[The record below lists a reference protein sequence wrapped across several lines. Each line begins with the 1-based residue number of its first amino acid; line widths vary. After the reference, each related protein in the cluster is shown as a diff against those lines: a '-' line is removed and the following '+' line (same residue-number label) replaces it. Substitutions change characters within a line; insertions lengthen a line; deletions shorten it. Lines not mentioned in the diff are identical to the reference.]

1 MRSNSL
7 NSLNLP
13 FFFRKLNEEVSF
25 EKRLIQIKSV
35 SGISLLFVTST
46 IPEAEVILCG
56 LKVLLANEAVR
67 WGRRGGARIDFSLPS
82 KYFLDDDD
90 CYSSTTMTTSTS
102 HHSSS
107 NASNKYGGHLLLE
120 DIVNNCIIP
129 LPLPLCRVLLL
140 DSNSPV
146 ISSWKLVSDRYCPW
160 TFPTDYDKGVNSE
173 KITDTQLLNSN
184 KNLVGATRNLKDKD
198 GGIFETHFIDSDDE
212 EKVTCTISEYLPRNG
227 FSIQIRI
234 IFRRNDDHCK
244 ADIMA
249 ELRPTPSY
257 IPKNYPPPSLILQDL
272 NSRFGTDEKGKLIG
286 LLLLSTLNQI

>member
-1 MRSNSL
+1 M
-7 NSLNLP
+7 
-13 FFFRKLNEEVSF
+13 FYKLNVEVNCD
-25 EKRLIQIKSV
+25 KRLIQIKSV
-35 SGISLLFVTST
+35 SGINLVFVTST

-67 WGRRGGARIDFSLPS
+67 WGRRGGARIDFSVPS

-146 ISSWKLVSDRYCPW
+146 IASWKSVSDRYCPW
-160 TFPTDYDKGVNSE
+160 TFPTDYDKGITTG
-173 KITDTQLLNSN
+173 KTTDTQLLNTS
-184 KNLVGATRNLKDKD
+184 KNLVGATRYLKDKD
-198 GGIFETHFIDSDDE
+198 GGIIETYFIDSDDE
-212 EKVTCTISEYLPRNG
+212 EKVACTISEYLPRNG
-227 FSIQIRI
+227 FSIQVRI
-234 IFRRNDDHCK
+234 IFRKKDDHCK
-244 ADIMA
+244 ADITT

-257 IPKNYPPPSLILQDL
+257 IPKNYHSPSLILQYL
-272 NSRFGTDEKGKLIG
+272 NSPFGTDKKGKFIE
-286 LLLLSTLNQI
+286 T